1 MLPRDLRYSR
11 RKFLAS
17 AAAATLGS
25 GLTHR
30 PAGASATPPPPKAGR
45 APIAVLATVYR
56 PLSYA
61 YHLVGRFLHGY
72 PRGGEQHVPGQY
84 VHSLWVEQSPE
95 NDLSRELARAFD
107 FRRARTV
114 RDALLDD
121 NGRLAVEG
129 VLIIAEHGNYPRNEK
144 GQILYPRAELFEQ
157 VTDAFRHAGRSVPVF
172 CAKHLSY
179 SWEKAT
185 RMVALADELGFPLL
199 AGSTLPTTWRRPELE
214 LASDAAVEEA
224 LVAAYGPIEVAGF
237 DALEALQCMIE
248 RRRGGESGVRGVTCL
263 SGPAVWQAADAGRW
277 DWDLLQSALAR
288 SESVNLGDVRQN
300 CGRVA
305 LPNMPATPP
314 IAFLIDYG
322 DGTRGTVLLLNG
334 HVQDFVFAAKLR
346 GTTDP
351 IACEFH
357 LPPAPGAKHFDGQV
371 AAIEQLI
378 AERRSPQPIGRT
390 LLTTGMLDALMESHH
405 RRGERIDTPHLTVRY
420 VPPAESNF
428 LRGAVV

>member
-25 GLTHR
+25 GLAHR
-30 PAGASATPPPPKAGR
+30 PTDASVTSPPSHAGR

-72 PRGGEQHVPGQY
+72 PRGGEQHVPAQY
-84 VHSLWVEQSPE
+84 VHSLWVEQAPE
-95 NDLSRELARAFD
+95 NDLSRELARLFD

-121 NGRLAVEG
+121 QGRLAVEG
-129 VLIIAEHGNYPRNEK
+129 VLIIGEHGNYPRNEK

-157 VTDAFRHAGRSVPVF
+157 VTDVFRQTGRSVPVF

-179 SWEKAT
+179 SFDKAA
-185 RMVALADELGFPLL
+185 RLVAVADELGFPLL

-214 LASDAAVEEA
+214 LPRDAAVEEA

-237 DALEALQCMIE
+237 DALEALQCMVE
-248 RRRGGESGVRGVTCL
+248 RRRGGETGVRAVTCL

-277 DWDLLQSALAR
+277 QWDLLQAALAN

-305 LPNMPATPP
+305 LPGMPATPP
-314 IAFLIDYG
+314 VAFLIEYA
-322 DGTRGTVLLLNG
+322 DGTRGTVLLING
-334 HVQDFVFAAKLR
+334 HLQDFVFAARLR
-346 GTTDP
+346 GVDETP
-351 IACEFH
+351 SCLFR
-357 LPPAPGAKHFDGQV
+357 LPPAPGAKHFDGQA
-371 AAIEQLI
+371 AAIERLI

-390 LLTTGMLDALMESHH
+390 LLTTGMIDSLMESHH
-405 RRGERIDTPHLTVRY
+405 RRGERIETPHLTVRY
-420 VPPAESNF
+420 EPPAESSF
-428 LRGAVV
+428 VRGSVV